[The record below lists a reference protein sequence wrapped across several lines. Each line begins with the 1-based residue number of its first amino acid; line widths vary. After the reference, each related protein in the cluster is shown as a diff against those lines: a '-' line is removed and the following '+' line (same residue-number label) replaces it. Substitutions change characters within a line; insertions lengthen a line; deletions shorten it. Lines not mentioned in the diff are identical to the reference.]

1 MNTQTEMTLLLQTLV
16 DQNKQILEKLEEQ
29 NKPKSRAKSKDG
41 SSDSSEKLAKPSVAI
56 PFCGEIYHGR
66 CSGIV
71 VNHQLFTQC
80 LRAPLEDGEYCSSCV
95 KTICEEGGVPKN
107 GHISTRHLPN
117 FQCGDRSPVSYGN
130 VMEKLKITRQ
140 QAEEAV
146 AEFSA
151 HFPSMN
157 GMTIP
162 EEQFEIVKKPRGRP
176 KKEKTEPENQP
187 EKVKKPRGRPKKEK
201 TVIHASE
208 ESTSIIEQMV
218 AEAQAESEP
227 PAESEPNFPPA
238 SACVSAQPKPSDEEK
253 KARREAKKAQ
263 KKEKEK
269 EEQNR
274 KLAAEAK
281 AKEEAEIAEQL
292 REIGLDSNPDDSN
305 PEEELSDL
313 DIDFGDESEPETT
326 NADDLD

>member
-1 MNTQTEMTLLLQTLV
+1 MNTQTDMTLLLQTLV
-16 DQNKQILEKLEEQ
+16 DQNRLILEKLEEK

-107 GHISTRHLPN
+107 GNISTRHLPN

-157 GMTIP
+157 GLTIP

-176 KKEKTEPENQP
+176 KKEKTEPENEP

-201 TVIHASE
+201 TVVHASE

-218 AEAQAESEP
+218 AEAEAESEP
-227 PAESEPNFPPA
+227 KFPPPA
-238 SACVSAQPKPSDEEK
+238 ACVSAKPKLSDEEK
-253 KARREAKKAQ
+253 KARREAKKAE
-263 KKEKEK
+263 KKEK

-292 REIGLDSNPDDSN
+292 HEIGIDGNPDDSN

-313 DIDFGDESEPETT
+313 EMDFGDESETETT

>member
-1 MNTQTEMTLLLQTLV
+1 M
-16 DQNKQILEKLEEQ
+16 
-29 NKPKSRAKSKDG
+29 
-41 SSDSSEKLAKPSVAI
+41 
-56 PFCGEIYHGR
+56 
-66 CSGIV
+66 
-71 VNHQLFTQC
+71 
-80 LRAPLEDGEYCSSCV
+80 
-95 KTICEEGGVPKN
+95 PKN

-117 FQCGDRSPVSYGN
+117 FQCGDRSPVCYGN

-176 KKEKTEPENQP
+176 KKEKTDPLPESDP

-201 TVIHASE
+201 TVVHASE
-208 ESTSIIEQMV
+208 ESTSIIDQMV
-218 AEAQAESEP
+218 AEAEAESEP
-227 PAESEPNFPPA
+227 KFPPPA
-238 SACVSAQPKPSDEEK
+238 ACVSAKPKLSDEEK
-253 KARREAKKAQ
+253 KARREAKKAE
-263 KKEKEK
+263 KKEK

-292 REIGLDSNPDDSN
+292 HEIGIDGNPDDSN

-313 DIDFGDESEPETT
+313 EMDFGDESETETT